1 MLLKLNGI
9 LLLCQRLTH
18 WLLSQ
23 LLTILLENNPFMGSL
38 DPKPYKEKLAELY
51 DAVKSSMP
59 ENIREAHEASM
70 KEAEEAGD
78 TKALQE
84 LELAA
89 LQATMTEVDSWQG
102 DELSESQQEYA
113 SKVQALKFTQSALD
127 FIDIFEDAH
136 IALEG
141 MLLSANTSDVT
152 EALRFFVKARHFQ
165 LPCALTGMKR
175 ALALMW
181 SSEQSIRDEVL
192 KAFVDVFL
200 AEPGSDELLSN
211 HQIAKNLLVLTGQA
225 TVSEQASIEEAIMR
239 LVKDE
244 RIPADVFLILWS
256 IASKGSGDARAAALQ
271 LLSMGAGADRSIV
284 DSKSRLKLLLDAGLG
299 DYMQDRRDW
308 RLAGAAATALQRIG
322 RPKVDPTD
330 AKYLVLERIM
340 EELCAVARGDLCND
354 DNKDD
359 TLKWFSAAQEAIK
372 ALFTI
377 CPEPEKACSEIIVA
391 MHRAT
396 FEEDSCHSLR
406 LARFFHVLGQI
417 ALNLLVYTEALS
429 GSVRRANAK
438 KSLKKQ
444 EEADK
449 AKAQKANDSDEDD
462 AIEAEL
468 GIAAEAE
475 AENERKLAEISENE
489 ILGRGLISVY
499 APLLIRVVG
508 NEGGSFSSEIL
519 MQASTLALCK
529 FMCVSSSFCEK
540 HLPLLFTALSNAPPE
555 DITMRA
561 NTVVALG
568 DLAFRFPNEVEPYTP
583 RLYACLRDSSTKVRR
598 HTLMVLTHLILNDMV
613 KVKGQVCEIALCLR
627 DDDPRIRDMSRL
639 LFHELSK
646 RSNNPVYNL
655 IPDIVSQLSQLSIR
669 KEDFRTIMSFLLGYI
684 KKERQN
690 EMLTEKL
697 CQRFPKC
704 TSMNQKADLAY
715 CIAQLKMNERCIKCL
730 SDNFKLYKD
739 ALFDEDVKKSFM
751 SVVTKAKKFMKPEMK
766 QFMEEW
772 EAKLNESAEL
782 GAENQAVNEKAA
794 KAKLRASRRA
804 ARKKEQ
810 QLKQLEA
817 IEEDGD
823 DDEEERDEFSFD
835 GEDEASI
842 DKENTP
848 VLARKTGRGPRRS
861 ARAIED

>member
-1 MLLKLNGI
+1 
-9 LLLCQRLTH
+9 
-18 WLLSQ
+18 
-23 LLTILLENNPFMGSL
+23 MGSL

-51 DAVKSSMP
+51 EAVKSNMP
-59 ENIREAHEASM
+59 ENIREVHEAAM

-284 DSKSRLKLLLDAGLG
+284 DSKSRLKLLLEAGLG

-372 ALFTI
+372 ALFAI

-391 MHRAT
+391 MHRMT

-438 KSLKKQ
+438 KSLKRQ

-449 AKAQKANDSDEDD
+449 VKAQKANDSDEDD

-508 NEGGSFSSEIL
+508 NEGGRFSSEIL
-519 MQASTLALCK
+519 MQASVLAL
-529 FMCVSSSFCEK
+529 
-540 HLPLLFTALSNAPPE
+540 
-555 DITMRA
+555 
-561 NTVVALG
+561 
-568 DLAFRFPNEVEPYTP
+568 
-583 RLYACLRDSSTKVRR
+583 
-598 HTLMVLTHLILNDMV
+598 
-613 KVKGQVCEIALCLR
+613 
-627 DDDPRIRDMSRL
+627 
-639 LFHELSK
+639 
-646 RSNNPVYNL
+646 
-655 IPDIVSQLSQLSIR
+655 
-669 KEDFRTIMSFLLGYI
+669 
-684 KKERQN
+684 
-690 EMLTEKL
+690 
-697 CQRFPKC
+697 
-704 TSMNQKADLAY
+704 
-715 CIAQLKMNERCIKCL
+715 
-730 SDNFKLYKD
+730 
-739 ALFDEDVKKSFM
+739 
-751 SVVTKAKKFMKPEMK
+751 
-766 QFMEEW
+766 
-772 EAKLNESAEL
+772 
-782 GAENQAVNEKAA
+782 
-794 KAKLRASRRA
+794 
-804 ARKKEQ
+804 
-810 QLKQLEA
+810 
-817 IEEDGD
+817 
-823 DDEEERDEFSFD
+823 
-835 GEDEASI
+835 
-842 DKENTP
+842 
-848 VLARKTGRGPRRS
+848 
-861 ARAIED
+861 